1 MNVPLIILLHCLWAK
16 SSNRTRGQF
25 ECDGTWLCFCFDF
38 VRAHALCDCR
48 SIVCWRRWRG
58 GGGEGRR
65 VGCSFKI
72 GRPRSKGCK
81 DFGRRRTGGEG
92 SWKLDNFHGRHMCT
106 VPYVCVTLSS
116 WIFKVLCIA
125 GKKLSQFF
133 LLTFNISTIL
143 LVSALNSIGSP
154 QGLKGSL

>member
-1 MNVPLIILLHCLWAK
+1 
-16 SSNRTRGQF
+16 
-25 ECDGTWLCFCFDF
+25 
-38 VRAHALCDCR
+38 
-48 SIVCWRRWRG
+48 
-58 GGGEGRR
+58 
-65 VGCSFKI
+65 
-72 GRPRSKGCK
+72 
-81 DFGRRRTGGEG
+81 
-92 SWKLDNFHGRHMCT
+92 MCT

-125 GKKLSQFF
+125 GEKLSQFF